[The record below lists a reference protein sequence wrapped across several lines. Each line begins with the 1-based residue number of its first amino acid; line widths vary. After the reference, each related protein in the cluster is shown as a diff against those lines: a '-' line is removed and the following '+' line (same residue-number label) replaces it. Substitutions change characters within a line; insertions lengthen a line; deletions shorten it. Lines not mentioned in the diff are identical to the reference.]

1 MYRDMELLKEWTNY
15 TAGQRLVV
23 LLAALFPLLSVS
35 VPSGGSALYT
45 LLVLPALIYAW
56 PERKFLR
63 GEERWWLL
71 AYVALFVLAAMSLLY
86 VTDLELGVEKLER
99 YMRLATLGLVYLF
112 LRRMNVEIGRFFL
125 AGVVA
130 AAFSLALQ
138 ALYQTQFLHEA
149 VAIGLYHKIVFG
161 DVAVLIFTIMVAAV
175 LTVAGRPLHFF
186 LLGVAMVAA
195 LYASLMSAT
204 RGAWLLLPLVSL
216 VLVWL
221 YRSKIGRRGWITIV
235 ASFCLLI
242 AVLAIW
248 QPKAIIKPM
257 ATGVHEVERYLNDPN
272 KPGSWGARLEMWGNS
287 IKIWREHPWLGT
299 GLGDFSHDSQAL
311 VEVGLSQNQ
320 EGAEMFG
327 HAHSIY
333 FDALASFGALGLLL
347 LVVALFVLP
356 WRHFYRYW
364 REAAEPWQRFYA
376 LSGLLTVVAFAEFGL
391 TEGWTSRNPFVN
403 PYIIYIAVFASS
415 LAVTTGKGRNNRPL
429 SP

>member
-1 MYRDMELLKEWTNY
+1 MELLKEWTNY

-23 LLAALFPLLSVS
+23 LLAVLFPLLSVS

-56 PERKFLR
+56 PERKFLS
-63 GEERWWLL
+63 GDERWWLL
-71 AYVALFVLAAMSLLY
+71 AYVVLFVLAALSLLY
-86 VTDLELGVEKLER
+86 VTDLELGVQKLER
-99 YMRLATLGLVYLF
+99 YLRLATLGLVYLF
-112 LRRMNVEIGRFFL
+112 LRRMNVEVGRFFL

-130 AAFSLALQ
+130 AAFSLAVQ

-161 DVAVLIFTIMVAAV
+161 DMAVLAFTIMVAAMV
-175 LTVAGRPLHFF
+175 TVASRPLHFF
-186 LLGVAMVAA
+186 LLGGAMLAS

-204 RGAWLLLPLVSL
+204 RGAWLLLPLVAL

-235 ASFCLLI
+235 ASFCVLI

-248 QPKAIIKPM
+248 QPKAVIKPM
-257 ATGVHEVERYLNDPN
+257 ATGIHEVERYLNDPN

-311 VEVGLSQNQ
+311 VEEGLSQNLQ
-320 EGAEMFG
+320 VAEMFG

-333 FDALASFGALGLLL
+333 FDALASLGALGLLL
-347 LVVALFVLP
+347 LVIALFVLP